1 MPIPPTSQPATRCGK
16 TESML
21 LFQDIAFATLDCHLI
36 DSEAEQAIAKIRALA
51 DSQTKPLKER
61 ISANHRRLCEVIS
74 ATKAS
79 GSGVA
84 GSFGLDDGKPFAT
97 VSEDWIKQE
106 TSRVRRG

>member
-1 MPIPPTSQPATRCGK
+1 MPNQSIVQPATRCGK

-36 DSEAEQAIAKIRALA
+36 DTEAEESIAKIRAIA
-51 DSQTKPLKER
+51 ASQTKHLKER
-61 ISANHRRLCEVIS
+61 IAANHRRLCEVIS

-79 GSGVA
+79 ATGAA

-97 VSEDWIKQE
+97 VSDDWIKQE
-106 TSRVRRG
+106 TARVRLG